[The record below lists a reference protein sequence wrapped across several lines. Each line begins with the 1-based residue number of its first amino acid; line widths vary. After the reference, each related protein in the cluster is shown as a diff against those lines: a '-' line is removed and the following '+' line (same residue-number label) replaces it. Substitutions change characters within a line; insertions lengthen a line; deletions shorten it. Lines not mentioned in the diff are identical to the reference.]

1 MKRLVVFLM
10 LFISCLGFSEERL
23 TITVPSNTTDMYLY
37 KDLEKGEYQGV
48 YAELLKK
55 VLEGKEIEVS
65 LDKENSDMML
75 RTIETLDGKKEYD
88 YLDTPMIYRIGVIT
102 NKNSMLSNLGE
113 ARYLKAGYIPGQHG
127 IREMKERYS
136 NLTLDK
142 IEVKNIDEGLEKLK
156 NGEIEIFIAQ
166 DWYDKNL
173 GDVDYKLLENIR
185 YNEQI
190 AIKKSLTELYEKVK
204 KSLDELPGEEFQ
216 EILSENR
223 VSFYKY
229 LLKDTPSY
237 EKVTDNYKEI
247 RVKLGKDKFMLPFY
261 YKQKQNYQGLTIN
274 IVKEIE
280 KIIGIPFSFVKDGEY
295 DIEGIA
301 IENSL
306 GRVTKNYTK
315 PYYEMK
321 LSVANRKSD
330 GFIQNLSDLDRAKIL
345 VLKGDYSYIY
355 LKNILKNSEIEEVE
369 TYEEGLNKLLNQDGE
384 YLVGYFNILTGVIS
398 NNFLDDK
405 IKVAGILN
413 DSFGV
418 SFGISKEKQEL
429 SNLIEN
435 ILESFTIDKTVIDNN
450 ILKNSIVTQNYK
462 LILKI
467 SIPVVIFI
475 IILIVLIIKSEKNRK
490 KAEELSFSL
499 IEVLEMAN
507 QLNDE
512 DTGDHV
518 KRLGMYSTLLSE
530 KVNLPKETRE
540 SIKRFSSLHDIGKVA
555 IPSEILKKPSK
566 LTEEEFKKVKEHV
579 EIGYDL
585 VKKLKLGTV
594 AENIVRYHHEKWDGS
609 GYPLGIR
616 GNEIPL
622 EARIVSIVDVYDA
635 LRQRKFHRDALT
647 HEEALEVI
655 SKDKGKSFDP
665 ELVDI
670 FLGSDK
676 EFEKIYEENK
686 ESLDLATEF
695 YSAIKNNK

>member
-1 MKRLVVFLM
+1 MKRLVVLVM
-10 LFISCLGFSEERL
+10 LLIRCLVFSEESII
-23 TITVPSNTTDMYLY
+23 ITVPSNTTDMYLY

-48 YAELLKK
+48 YADLLKK
-55 VLEGKEIEVS
+55 VLEGKEIKIL
-65 LDKENSDMML
+65 LDEEDSDMML
-75 RTIETLDGKKEYD
+75 RTIETSAGIKEYN
-88 YLDTPMIYRIGVIT
+88 YLDTPMIYRVGVIVS
-102 NKNSMLSNLGE
+102 KNSSLSNLGE
-113 ARYLKAGYIPGQHG
+113 TRFLKVGYIPGQHG
-127 IREMKERYS
+127 IKEINERYS

-142 IEVKNIDEGLEKLK
+142 VEVKNIDEGLEKL
-156 NGEIEIFIAQ
+156 NSGEIEVFIAQ
-166 DWYDKNL
+166 DWYDKNA
-173 GDVDYKLLENIR
+173 GDVEYKLLENIK

-190 AIKKSLTELYEKVK
+190 AVKKNLEELYKKIK
-204 KSLDELPGEEFQ
+204 KSLDELQGEEFQ
-216 EILSENR
+216 EVLSKNR

-237 EKVTDNYKEI
+237 EKVVKGYDQI

-261 YKQKQNYQGLTIN
+261 YEQKNSYQGLTIN

-280 KIIGIPFSFVKDGEY
+280 KILDVPFKFVKDGEY

-301 IENSL
+301 IENL
-306 GRVTKNYTK
+306 VGKVKTNYTK

-330 GFIQNLSDLDRAKIL
+330 GFVQNLSDLDKAKIL
-345 VLKGDYSYIY
+345 VLKGDYSYNY
-355 LKNILKNSEIEEVE
+355 LKSILKNSEIQEVE
-369 TYEEGLNKLLNQDGE
+369 TYEEGLNKLLTQEGE
-384 YLVGYFNILTGVIS
+384 YLVGYFNILTGSIS

-418 SFGISKEKQEL
+418 SFGINKEKEEL
-429 SNLIEN
+429 SSLIET
-435 ILESFTIDKTVIDNN
+435 ILESFTVDKTVIDNDV
-450 ILKNSIVTQNYK
+450 LKNSIVTQNYK

-467 SIPVVIFI
+467 SIPVLIFI
-475 IILIVLIIKSEKNRK
+475 VILIALIIKSEKNRK

-518 KRLGMYSTLLSE
+518 KRLGLYSTLLSE
-530 KVNLPKETRE
+530 KVNLPKEKRE

-566 LTEEEFKKVKEHV
+566 LTKEEFEKMKEHV

-585 VKKLKLGTV
+585 VKKLKLGSV

-609 GYPLGIR
+609 GYPMGIK
-616 GNEIPL
+616 GEEIPL

-635 LRQRKFHRDALT
+635 LRQKKFHREALT

-655 SKDKGKSFDP
+655 IKDKGKSFDP
-665 ELVDI
+665 ELVQI
-670 FLGSDK
+670 FLLSDK